1 MNVTNVLDLSG
12 TTPAK
17 AVKDA
22 NKAIKAGHTFGSEE
36 LEPDERI
43 SFEALMEE
51 PEVELLTEQ
60 YVRDVYPVKLPPSTI
75 KTVTEAINEC
85 IHGFDGSAQEFL
97 KENIVGMIDVF
108 KDNKSRWSM
117 KDYLN
122 AARFITYRQ
131 MGNTVLKAYT
141 KTFPDK
147 VMRMEREGT
156 PNSHLMAYASTYN
169 RSMLV
174 QKMYAMIM
182 MPAHILYQDTFH
194 QAVATQTE
202 IMLDDKVSPKVRSD
216 AANSLMTHLKS
227 PEVKQAELTISTKDN
242 GAISQL
248 ADALNSLSGN
258 QRERILEGK
267 YSIKDISE
275 ATIYEEG
282 SDVRD

>member
-1 MNVTNVLDLSG
+1 MNVTNVLNLSG

-43 SFEALMEE
+43 SFDEIMEE

-131 MGNTVLKAYT
+131 MGNTVIKAYT

-147 VMRMEREGT
+147 VMRMEREGI
-156 PNSHLMAYASTYN
+156 PNSHLLAYASTYN

-194 QAVATQTE
+194 QAVSTQTE

-216 AANSLMTHLKS
+216 AANSLMTHLKQ
-227 PEVKQAELTISTKDN
+227 PEIKQAELKISTNDT
-242 GAISQL
+242 GVIGSL
-248 ADALNSLSGN
+248 AEALNNLSSAQKQALSSGSMK
-258 QRERILEGK
+258 L
-267 YSIKDISE
+267 KDISKAE
-275 ATIYEEG
+275 IIEVDNE
-282 SDVRD
+282 